1 MVSEVT
7 AIDLASNRVKLKG
20 VVGSAVTLDV
30 KNPENQRKLQTLKV
44 GDLVEI
50 DLIEAVGVELKPRS

>member
-1 MVSEVT
+1 
-7 AIDLASNRVKLKG
+7 
-20 VVGSAVTLDV
+20 VTLDV